1 LDYWLQCL
9 NSSPEDVVELAVLAE
24 KCGFAGIMEGDH
36 WLMPASSSDR
46 DPQERGPMPWDY
58 SFSDPFVTAGA
69 VLQATRTLRFAP
81 GVLVLANR
89 TNPII
94 VAKSC
99 ATASRISGGRFGL
112 GVGLGWMKAE
122 YDVAGVDFS
131 TRAPRTEEMIEILRK
146 LWGPGPVEHHGRFF
160 DFPPTHNVPRPEQP
174 IPVYIGAFVPAALR
188 RAGRIGDGWMAAP
201 GTVEEL
207 SAAIAII
214 DEARRDAGRDRERF
228 EVFAG
233 LKRNPDGSLPGR
245 DEYRRA
251 EAIGITAAKFGPIEH
266 MVGQPYVST
275 AEKRRWVE
283 DFAERVIAA

>member
-1 LDYWLQCL
+1 MDYWLQSL
-9 NSSPEDVVELAVLAE
+9 NTPPEDMVKLAVLAE
-24 KCGFAGIMEGDH
+24 ECGFAGIMEGDH
-36 WLMPASSSDR
+36 WLMPAGSSDR
-46 DPQERGPMPWDY
+46 DPYERGAMPWDY

-69 VLQATRTLRFAP
+69 VLQATRTLQFAP

-89 TNPII
+89 TNPLI

-99 ATASRISGGRFGL
+99 ATASRISGGRFSL
-112 GVGLGWMKAE
+112 GVGLGWMKEE

-131 TRAPRTEEMIEILRK
+131 TRAPRTEEMVEILRK

-160 DFPPTHNVPRPEQP
+160 DFPSTHNVPRPERP
-174 IPVYIGAFVPAALR
+174 IPVYIGAYVPAALR

-207 SAAIAII
+207 AAAVAII
-214 DEARRDAGRDRERF
+214 DQARRAAGRDHERF

-233 LKRNPDGSLPGR
+233 LKPNPDGSLPGR
-245 DEYRRA
+245 DDYRRA
-251 EAIGITAAKFGPIEH
+251 EDVGVTTAKFGPIEH
-266 MVGQPYVST
+266 TLGQPYVST
-275 AEKRRWVE
+275 AEKHRWIE

>member
-1 LDYWLQCL
+1 
-9 NSSPEDVVELAVLAE
+9 
-24 KCGFAGIMEGDH
+24 
-36 WLMPASSSDR
+36 MPADSSDR
-46 DPQERGPMPWDY
+46 DPHERGSMPWDY

-69 VLQATRTLRFAP
+69 VLQATRTLRFAT

-89 TNPII
+89 TNPLI

-99 ATASRISGGRFGL
+99 ATASRIGGGRFGL
-112 GVGLGWMKAE
+112 GVGLGWMEAE
-122 YDVAGVDFS
+122 YEVAGVDFA
-131 TRAPRTEEMIEILRK
+131 TRAPRTEEMVEILRK

-160 DFPPTHNVPRPEQP
+160 DFPSTHAVPRPEQP
-174 IPVYIGAFVPAALR
+174 IPIYFGAFVPAALR

-207 SAAIAII
+207 AAAIAII
-214 DEARRDAGRDRERF
+214 DQARRDAGRDGERF

-233 LKRNPDGSLPGR
+233 LKRNPDGSWPGR
-245 DEYRRA
+245 DDYRRA
-251 EAIGITAAKFGPIEH
+251 EDIGVTAAKFGPIEH
-266 MVGQPYVST
+266 TLGQPYVST